1 MDAELKIV
9 RPSFSVETSDATY
22 DVSITDTTYDVS
34 YVSATYELTSTN
46 FTFVSSTVAPTFLV
60 QYTDI
65 VPAVIELGIFILR
78 HNAFDTIFSA
88 DIATVN
94 LSKSLTNAART
105 SDVTR
110 VATTKALYNT
120 VTTSEFVRR
129 GVNKSLQDVGL
140 ATQLVSIHPNKV
152 AADVARTADTFNRQV
167 AFTRAHADFGSTS
180 DLTRLGFG
188 ATKVD
193 AAATVDSLAFTTAYR
208 RGYTDFGV
216 FNASN
221 EVFLLTPTKVL
232 SELVDQS
239 ETLAFDVST
248 NLYDFVTAT
257 DDFDGEAVLDD
268 DQTMTFVKAT
278 SDFGAVLDVAALQN
292 NFLREFADAG
302 VIGEQLTFF
311 SGVSFSD
318 TVQQGEILTFSTGL
332 AKSDAVFSAD
342 SAAVLFATN
351 VSDNGY
357 ATDSNVKSTG
367 VTLSESASFS
377 DSGSLYGQDYVDN
390 LFYFAED
397 YVGFSRTF

>member
-9 RPSFSVETSDATY
+9 RPSFSVETSGATY

-34 YVSATYELTSTN
+34 Y
-46 FTFVSSTVAPTFLV
+46 VAPTFLV

-232 SELVDQS
+232 SELVGQS

-357 ATDSNVKSTG
+357 AADSNVKSTG
-367 VTLSESASFS
+367 VTLSESASFG
-377 DSGSLYGQDYVDN
+377 DSGLLYGQDYVDN
-390 LFYFAED
+390 IFYFAED